1 MTTSATSTAAG
12 PRGITVA
19 AAAWTAAAAVYAAMR
34 LLAFVKL
41 PVGGLELWS
50 LSGAWQ
56 ARAGI
61 DDARYVPT
69 LFQALTALL
78 LRVEDSET
86 LPRLAALAA
95 SLTVPVSLFLL
106 RRRIGEPA
114 AIATLLVLAFDPLQ
128 IAFGPAATA
137 AAFDVPL
144 TAGILAALAVL
155 GPRPPVITVA
165 AFLLAAAGPLP
176 LALLLA
182 AALTHPRADWR
193 QPAAG
198 FAAAGAALGVLAA
211 SFGFGAGWQGI
222 TVPPFDLFATGFDAG
237 WSTETTRRLVALYA
251 WGPAVLAGGYL
262 AIRAARGRAALLG
275 DGLDRLFAAWFGV
288 SLAWCFAAGGSRDPL
303 AVLSLTASAAPLAGR
318 ALAWLVDSL
327 GSADWRRAGWPLAGA
342 LLAAAT
348 LLGPLLDWARLGR
361 VGPGSEVVAVVVLAG
376 VIAGGLTLL
385 LRWPATRAVA
395 ILPLAAAAAVPW
407 LAGGFAVAGGSPN
420 EPLPSPVTTLQAS
433 EIRDIVTGPAR
444 DPVGIVAIHPSL
456 ADALTWPLR
465 GSRGLVAASRIPPN
479 ASVVIWEAAGAP
491 PEGFRTFEGRWAVLR
506 ERRGPD
512 SGFLD
517 YLRWLANRNTLPV
530 RDLPA
535 AVYIREQP

>member
-1 MTTSATSTAAG
+1 MTTTAASPAAG

-19 AAAWTAAAAVYAAMR
+19 AAAWTAAAAVYAAMS

-56 ARAGI
+56 ARVGI
-61 DDARYVPT
+61 DDTRYVPT
-69 LFQALTALL
+69 LYQALTALL
-78 LRVEDSET
+78 LRIDDSET
-86 LPRLAALAA
+86 LPRLVALAA

-128 IAFGPAATA
+128 IAFGPAAA
-137 AAFDVPL
+137 AAALDLPVI
-144 TAGILAALAVL
+144 AASLAALAVL
-155 GPRPPVITVA
+155 GPRPPVVAVA

-176 LALLLA
+176 LALLLGAALAHPRVNWREPAAAIAAAA
-182 AALTHPRADWR
+182 AALS
-193 QPAAG
+193 
-198 FAAAGAALGVLAA
+198 VLAA
-211 SFGFGAGWQGI
+211 SFGFGAGWQGV
-222 TVPPFDLFATGFDAG
+222 TVPPFDLFAAGFDAD
-237 WSTETTRRLVALYA
+237 WSTETARRLVALYA

-262 AIRAARGRAALLG
+262 AIRAARDRAGLFI
-275 DGLDRLFAAWFGV
+275 DPLDRFAAAWFGI
-288 SLAWCFAAGGSRDPL
+288 SLAWCVAAGGSRDPL
-303 AVLSLTASAAPLAGR
+303 PVLSLTASAAPLAGR
-318 ALAWLVDSL
+318 GLAWLVESL

-385 LRWPATRAVA
+385 LRWPATRPAA

-407 LAGGFAVAGGSPN
+407 LAGGFAVASGSPN

-433 EIRDIVTGPAR
+433 EIRDIVAGPAR
-444 DPVGIVAIHPSL
+444 DPSGIVAINPSL

-479 ASVVIWEAAGAP
+479 ASVVIWEAGGSP
-491 PEGFRTFEGRWAVLR
+491 PDGFRVFEGRWGVLR

>member
-1 MTTSATSTAAG
+1 MTTTAASPPAG

-19 AAAWTAAAAVYAAMR
+19 AVAWTAASAVYAAMR

-78 LRVEDSET
+78 LRIDDSET

-114 AIATLLVLAFDPLQ
+114 AIAVLLVLAFDPLQ
-128 IAFGPAATA
+128 VAFGPAAA
-137 AAFDVPL
+137 VIAFDLPL
-144 TAGILAALAVL
+144 VAGTLAALAVL
-155 GPRPPVITVA
+155 GPRPPVIAVA
-165 AFLLAAAGPLP
+165 AFLLATAGPLP

-182 AALTHPRADWR
+182 AALAHPRADWR

-222 TVPPFDLFATGFDAG
+222 TVPPFDLFSAGFDAH

-262 AIRAARGRAALLG
+262 AIRAARDRAGFFG
-275 DGLDRLFAAWFGV
+275 DPMDRFAAAWFGV
-288 SLAWCFAAGGSRDPL
+288 SLAWCIAAGGSRDPL
-303 AVLSLTASAAPLAGR
+303 PVLSLTASSAPLAGR

-327 GSADWRRAGWPLAGA
+327 
-342 LLAAAT
+342 
-348 LLGPLLDWARLGR
+348 
-361 VGPGSEVVAVVVLAG
+361 
-376 VIAGGLTLL
+376 
-385 LRWPATRAVA
+385 
-395 ILPLAAAAAVPW
+395 
-407 LAGGFAVAGGSPN
+407 
-420 EPLPSPVTTLQAS
+420 
-433 EIRDIVTGPAR
+433 
-444 DPVGIVAIHPSL
+444 
-456 ADALTWPLR
+456 
-465 GSRGLVAASRIPPN
+465 
-479 ASVVIWEAAGAP
+479 
-491 PEGFRTFEGRWAVLR
+491 
-506 ERRGPD
+506 
-512 SGFLD
+512 
-517 YLRWLANRNTLPV
+517 
-530 RDLPA
+530 
-535 AVYIREQP
+535 